1 MRYPRPLVP
10 GDTIGI
16 TATSSGVEP
25 AFEGRLEA
33 AVSVLRGR
41 GFEVALGECLL
52 GAGHISASAPDRA
65 AEFMRMMLDPRIRA
79 IVPPWGGETGID
91 LLSLLDFDALAGAE
105 PTWYAGYSDTST
117 LLTPLTLLTGS
128 ASLHGGNL
136 MDVTESLPAGLSSWL
151 DVASLPA
158 GAADAGVSASAGA
171 GAVIRQSSPT
181 GGWSR
186 LGSGSGPVEVT
197 GRMIGGC
204 IETLA
209 NVAGTPFASREA
221 IRALGPTIVYVEACE
236 DGAYSICRQ
245 LHGMRLAGFFD
256 TAVAVLV
263 GRTSAP
269 DSKTLTQREAVVDAL
284 GMLGLPIIA
293 DVEIGHAGPQLTV
306 VNGAVGRLVLDGG
319 TQVLEQTLA

>member
-33 AVSVLRGR
+33 AVSALRGR
-41 GFEVALGECLL
+41 GFEVELGECLL
-52 GAGHISASAPDRA
+52 GDGHISASAPERA

-91 LLSLLDFDALAGAE
+91 LLSLLDVDALAGAE

-151 DVASLPA
+151 DVASLA
-158 GAADAGVSASAGA
+158 AVAADAGA
-171 GAVIRQSSPT
+171 GAVVRQASPT

-186 LGSGSGPVEVT
+186 LDSGSGPIEVT

-209 NVAGTPFASREA
+209 NVVGTPFASREA

-236 DGAYSICRQ
+236 DAAYAICRD

-263 GRTSAP
+263 GRTNAP

-284 GMLGLPIIA
+284 GMLGLPIVA

-306 VNGAVGRLVLDGG
+306 INGAVGRLVLDGG